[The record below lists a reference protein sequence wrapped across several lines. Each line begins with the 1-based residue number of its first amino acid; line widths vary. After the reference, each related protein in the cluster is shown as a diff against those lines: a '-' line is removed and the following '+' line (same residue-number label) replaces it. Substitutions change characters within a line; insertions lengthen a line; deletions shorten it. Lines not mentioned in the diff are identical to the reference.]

1 MYHFNKFILGIWGV
15 IWGTTILFSCNRP
28 HTTQMDEPTTHSLEA
43 DIHQSNNEE
52 ATDLHIAVRKGDAVA
67 VNTLLSQVPETHRL
81 TLIQQKNNTE
91 RTALHDA
98 AINSHA
104 AVVNILLEHIPEADR
119 PALIRQQDNDGD
131 TVLHMAAWGGNEA
144 IFNTLLNFFFFVV
157 CLLFFL
163 FLCFLGFSFFLVV

>member
-28 HTTQMDEPTTHSLEA
+28 HATQMDEPATHSLEA

-67 VNTLLSQVPETHRL
+67 VNTLLIHLPETHIL
-81 TLIQQKNNTE
+81 SLIQQIINTE

-98 AINSHA
+98 AINGQA
-104 AVVNILLEHIPEADR
+104 TVVNTLLTHIPEID
-119 PALIRQQDNDGD
+119 
-131 TVLHMAAWGGNEA
+131 
-144 IFNTLLNFFFFVV
+144 
-157 CLLFFL
+157 
-163 FLCFLGFSFFLVV
+163 